1 MVSMKTYGQF
11 CPVSKALDVIG
22 DRWSLLI
29 VRELLLRGGCRYT
42 DLRAG
47 LPGIATNLLAD
58 RLRELEKAGVV
69 TSRMAPPPVATT
81 LFTLTERGADLEGV
95 ILQLGRWGIPLLYD
109 SADHEPGGED
119 AFQGH
124 WLAIP
129 VSMHMADQAPDQ
141 PPVTIAFQT
150 GNGSV
155 YVEASGGELKTSE
168 IPPPLPPAAEV
179 AGPTIVVVALIT
191 GRIGLSEAIERGLVC
206 TGDRRAVERLL
217 PQKAAAPVAF

>member
-1 MVSMKTYGQF
+1 MTSMKTYGQF
-11 CPVSKALDVIG
+11 CPVSKSLDVIG

-29 VRELLLRGGCRYT
+29 VRELLLRGACRYT

-69 TSRMAPPPVATT
+69 VSRLAPPPVATT

-95 ILQLGRWGIPLLYD
+95 ILALGRWGIPLLHD
-109 SADHEPGGED
+109 SEGDDDGET
-119 AFQGH
+119 FQGH
-124 WLAIP
+124 WLGIP
-129 VSMHMADQAPDQ
+129 VRMHMADQSPDQ
-141 PPVTIAFQT
+141 PPVTVAFQT
-150 GNGSV
+150 GNGTV

-168 IPPPLPPAAEV
+168 NPPLEPPAAEV
-179 AGPTIVVVALIT
+179 AGSTIVVIALIT
-191 GRIGLSEAIERGLVC
+191 GRIGLSEAIDRGLVC

-217 PQKAAAPVAF
+217 PQEAAAPAGGA